1 MEDSSDP
8 LPGIFLLA
16 TDHFSVGTIFGIL
29 ATVILLICSALV
41 SGSEVAFFSLSSRD
55 KDELGMDKAKAAK
68 VVLELL
74 ERPKRLLATILIS
87 NNFINVA
94 IVLLSSMLSQQLFHF
109 ETTTLPFTSADPV
122 LLSPELQNFL
132 VNVIAITFL
141 ILVFGEVVPKVYATK
156 YPQTLSQLMSF
167 PFVVLNK
174 IFHPL
179 SFVLVKSTNL
189 IDKRLKKKKND
200 ISVDELS
207 YALDITSD
215 EQAGDDDKRI
225 LKGIVK
231 FGNTDTKQVMTPR
244 VDVVAFDVETEFNE
258 LIDGIVDSGFSRL
271 PIYEGDFDQIKGVL
285 YIKDLLPYLDQSD
298 QFQWQNL
305 IREPLYVPENK
316 KIDDLLEEFQ
326 ERKIHLAVVVDEYG
340 GSQGIVTLEDVIE
353 EIVGDISDE
362 FDEEDL
368 VYSKLDDQNYVF
380 EAKTPLKDVYKVLE
394 IAGNDFE
401 EEKGEADTLGGFVVE
416 ISGKIPKK
424 NERVKFSDYTLTVEA
439 ADKRR
444 VKRVKITLPNPEED
458 EPNQRSK
465 NGRSTFMFFSF
476 LLLVSFLAVACGEEA
491 YTPKPRSYFRIA
503 LPQHT
508 YEKAQLDC
516 PFSFEYAENALLTPL
531 NNKGNCWFNIKYPKL
546 DATIHFTYF
555 SGIKDS
561 IQYFTEDARGFA
573 MKHTVKADNIKESVI
588 IDKASQV
595 YGTVYDF
602 EGSVAS
608 NFQFFLTDSVNH
620 FIRGAMYFDTEPNPD
635 SLAPV
640 EKHIKQDLFH
650 LIETFEW
657 ASKQE

>member
-8 LPGIFLLA
+8 LPSIFLLA
-16 TDHFSVGTIFGIL
+16 IENFSIGTLFGLL
-29 ATVILLICSALV
+29 ATILLLICSALV

-55 KDELGMDKAKAAK
+55 KEELGAEKARAAQL
-68 VVLELL
+68 VIELL
-74 ERPKRLLATILIS
+74 DRPKRLLATILIS

-109 ETTTLPFTSADPV
+109 EEAILPFTEADPV
-122 LLSPELQNFL
+122 TLTSELQNFL
-132 VNVIAITFL
+132 VNVVVITFL

-156 YPQTLSQLMSF
+156 YPQVLSQLMSF

-189 IDKRLKKKKND
+189 IDKRLKKKAND

-207 YALDITSD
+207 HALEITSD
-215 EQAGDDDKRI
+215 ESAGDDDKKI

-244 VDVVAFDVETEFNE
+244 VDVVAFDLDTPFQE
-258 LIDGIVDSGFSRL
+258 LIDGIVESGFSRL

-285 YIKDLLPYLDQSD
+285 FIKDLLPFLDETENY
-298 QFQWQNL
+298 QWQKL

-326 ERKIHLAVVVDEYG
+326 EKKIHLAVVVDEYG

-368 VYSKLDDQNYVF
+368 VYSKLDDFNYVF

-394 IAGNDFE
+394 IDGEDFE
-401 EEKGEADTLGGFVVE
+401 DEKGEADTLGGFVVE

-424 NERVKFSDYTLTVEA
+424 NERVKFNDYTLTVEA
-439 ADKRR
+439 ADKRK
-444 VKRVKITLPNPEED
+444 VKRVKITLPDEEQPEE
-458 EPNQRSK
+458 QSRWRGGKSA
-465 NGRSTFMFFSF
+465 F
-476 LLLVSFLAVACGEEA
+476 LFLFIILTGLFTSSCSEDP

-503 LPQHT
+503 LPDHT
-508 YEKAQLDC
+508 YKSSNLDC
-516 PFSFEYAENALLTPL
+516 PFVFQYPTYSKINEV
-531 NNKGNCWFNIKYPKL
+531 NKGKCWFNLTYPKL
-546 DATIHFTYF
+546 SATVHFTYY
-555 SGIKDS
+555 SNIGDS
-561 IQYFTEDARGFA
+561 VKYFTEDARRFA
-573 MKHTVKADNIKESVI
+573 MKHTVKADNINESVI
-588 IDKASQV
+588 IDESSKV
-595 YGTVYDF
+595 YGMIYDF

-608 NFQFFLTDSVNH
+608 NYQFFLTDSVNH
-620 FIRGAMYFDTEPNPD
+620 FLRGAMYFDTEPNPD

-640 EKHIKQDLFH
+640 EKHIKEDLLY
-650 LIETFEW
+650 LIESFEW
-657 ASKQE
+657 ASKTRSD